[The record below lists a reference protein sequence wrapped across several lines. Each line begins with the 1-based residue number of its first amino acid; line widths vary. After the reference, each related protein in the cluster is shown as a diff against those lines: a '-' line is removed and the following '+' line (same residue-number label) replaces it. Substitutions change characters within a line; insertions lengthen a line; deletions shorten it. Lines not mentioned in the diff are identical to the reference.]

1 MPVLSGGM
9 EGLSVAPDAIPA
21 VSVQKA
27 YALSYAQRRL
37 WILGQIEGQPLVNN
51 LSYKVN
57 IKGELD
63 IEALEKSLQLL
74 FQRHESLRTNVAE
87 GRQFIHPERHFKLK
101 VRNVIDANEE
111 KLRAYLQSLADYV
124 FDLERDALL
133 RVRLLITGPAEH
145 LLVFTAHHIVFDEDS
160 FHILAKDLFALYTAC
175 VQGAEQP
182 LSTLPPLPAQYK
194 DYAAWQNELLDSA
207 SMQAARAYWLEQL
220 APAEGRFPLL
230 ELPTGQPRPAAKTYH
245 GATVEAAFGP
255 ALSKRLDQ
263 LARHQGADLFTAL
276 AALVHVLL
284 YRYTGQEDIII
295 GTQVSGRNHLELQS
309 QAGLYVN
316 TLALRQRIVGEDSF
330 LSFLQKAGTTVQSA
344 LEHASYPFA
353 RLLSELDLPQDKS
366 RSPVFDV
373 MVRLNRQEDALQPL
387 DGLSVTAEPME
398 TAVSPFDLA
407 FDFVQKPEGLSL
419 KLTYNTD
426 LFAAERIQCLLGHF
440 ETLAQSALA
449 DPEAPVARL
458 DILPQAEKN
467 RLLHQF
473 NHTTADFSLDQ
484 TIVQRFEA
492 LAEKAPGALA
502 LVFDPDTKLT
512 YRELNEKSNRLGRY
526 LRTAYDIQAD
536 DIIAL
541 QLERS
546 EWMIIAILG
555 VMKAG
560 AAYLPIAPDNPA
572 ERTEYMLKDSRA
584 KALLVDA
591 ATHSTGKKM
600 EAVLPVFQVETAP
613 ETNTADLPTITDSRS
628 LAYVIYTS
636 GSTGQPKGVM
646 IEQRGAVNMALSHIQ
661 KCGLRPDGRASQF
674 VSYNFD
680 ASIGEIFMTLLS
692 GAALIMADKAT
703 LNTPERFLSFL
714 ERHQVTVL
722 SIPPAYLAQLKKP
735 ELKHVRVIISGG
747 ESPHLDDVLHYRRR
761 IRYFNIYGPTECS
774 VCITMYEVPGHFEE
788 PPAFIPV
795 GGPIPNTSLY
805 ILDKNQAL
813 LPFGI
818 AGELYVGGANLA
830 RGYLNNPE
838 LTAEKFIPSPFKA
851 GERLYRTGDLA
862 QWTPEGD
869 IAFLGRIDHQMK
881 IRGYRVEAGEIEHA
895 LLAHATVKTCVV
907 AAHEGRAGKQLAA
920 YLVPKPGCSLPGIE
934 ELRAFLSNTLPE
946 YMIPAYFVEMEAL
959 PTNIIGK
966 IDRKALPAPTAD
978 NLAQKTGYA
987 PPRDA
992 TEQTLAAICEEVLE
1006 MKPVGI
1012 YDDFFQLGGN
1022 SLNAVQLAELISEHF
1037 GVDYPLYLI
1046 FEYPAIAET
1055 ARKIDTLRHQEQ
1067 QQIAQPGIWFNPDAN
1082 PLIFVLPP
1090 LFGLGVK
1097 YRELSHALPD
1107 VSLFCF
1113 DLIPADNWKEV
1124 YYDLIKKLQPEGPY
1138 VLMGYSIGGTLA
1150 FEVARYLESRGEA
1163 VSNLIFGHSIYPTE
1177 GEIPLQPTREFVA
1190 HNVLLLQDGLKE
1202 QNPLYQNSTIIKQAE
1217 KRVAAYKNLIANMD
1231 WTQKTRANIHQIVV
1245 RTVAEPNI
1253 SLDWKPHTEGDF
1265 ILHPAPGTHAR
1276 LFQPPYVSAVA
1287 GIIRDILRTEE
1298 WHPGM
1303 LEELPVN
1310 WVIPRVN

>member
-1 MPVLSGGM
+1 MPVLSGGIKA
-9 EGLSVAPDAIPA
+9 LSDTPSAISA
-21 VSVQKA
+21 INEQKN
-27 YALSYAQRRL
+27 YALSSAQRRL
-37 WILGQIEGQPLVNN
+37 WILDQIEGRLLVNN
-51 LSYKVN
+51 LSYTVKITGGLE
-57 IKGELD
+57 IK
-63 IEALEKSLQLL
+63 ALEKSMQLL
-74 FQRHESLRTNVAE
+74 FQRHESLRTNFAE
-87 GRQFIHPERHFKLK
+87 GRQFIHPERHLKLK
-101 VRNVIDANEE
+101 VRDYSEASEE
-111 KLRAYLQSLADYV
+111 KIQAYLQSLADYV
-124 FDLERDALL
+124 FDLEWDVLL
-133 RVRLLITGPAEH
+133 RVRLLIIGPAEH
-145 LLVFTAHHIVFDEDS
+145 LLVFTAHHIIFDAWS
-160 FHILAKDLFALYTAC
+160 FDVLAKDLFTLYAAN
-175 VQGAEQP
+175 VQGMEQP
-182 LSTLPPLPAQYK
+182 LCALPPLPIQYK
-194 DYAAWQNELLDSA
+194 EYAYWQNEQLDSEA
-207 SMQAARAYWLEQL
+207 TQAARAYWQKQL
-220 APAEGRFPLL
+220 APADGRFPAL
-230 ELPTGQPRPAAKTYH
+230 ELPADHPRPAIKTYH
-245 GATVEAAFGP
+245 SAVVEIAFSPATGVMLEQ
-255 ALSKRLDQ
+255 S
-263 LARHQGADLFTAL
+263 ARQQGAGLFTAL
-276 AALVHVLL
+276 AALVYILL
-284 YRYTGQEDIII
+284 YRYTGQEDLAI
-295 GTQVSGRNHLELQS
+295 GTQHPGRTLPAVQDQVGFYANTLVLRNHIS
-309 QAGLYVN
+309 
-316 TLALRQRIVGEDSF
+316 GEDSF
-330 LSFLQKAGTTVQSA
+330 LACLQKANTTVRHA
-344 LEHASYPFA
+344 FEHASYPFA
-353 RLLSELDLPQDKS
+353 RLVAELALPQDKS

-373 MVRLNRQEDALQPL
+373 MVRLRRPESAWQPP
-387 DGLSVTAEPME
+387 DGLSLAAEPME
-398 TAVSPFDLA
+398 TPFSPFDLT
-407 FDFVQKPEGLSL
+407 FDFVQRPEGLAL
-419 KLTYNTD
+419 KLSYNTD
-426 LFAAERIQCLLGHF
+426 LFEKERMQRLLAHF
-440 ETLAQSALA
+440 ETLAQSVLA
-449 DPEAPVARL
+449 DPEKPVARL
-458 DILPQAEKN
+458 DILPQAEKD
-467 RLLHQF
+467 LLVRRF
-473 NHTTADFSLDQ
+473 NDTTTDFPIDK
-484 TIVQRFEA
+484 TIVQLFEA
-492 LAEKAPGALA
+492 LAEKRPGALA

-512 YRELNEKSNRLGRY
+512 YRELNEQANRLGRY
-526 LRTAYDIQAD
+526 LRAAYDIQAD

-584 KALLVDA
+584 KALLVDV
-591 ATHSTGKKM
+591 ATYSTGKKM
-600 EAVLPVFQVETAP
+600 EAVLPVFQVETVR
-613 ETNTADLPTITDSRS
+613 ETNTANLPTITDSRS

-661 KCGLRPDGRASQF
+661 KCGLGPDGRASQF

-703 LNTPERFLSFL
+703 LNTPELFLSFL

-747 ESPHLDDVLHYRRR
+747 ESPHLDDVLHYHRR

-774 VCITMYEVPGHFEE
+774 VCITMYGVPGHFEG

-795 GGPIPNTSLY
+795 GGPVPNTSLY

-818 AGELYVGGANLA
+818 AGELYVGGVNLA

-838 LTAEKFIPSPFKA
+838 LTAEKFIPNPFHQ
-851 GERLYRTGDLA
+851 GEKLYRTGDLA
-862 QWTPEGD
+862 KWTPEGD
-869 IAFLGRIDHQMK
+869 IEFLGRLDHQLK
-881 IRGYRVEAGEIEHA
+881 IRGYRIEAGEIEQA

-920 YLVPKPGCSLPGIE
+920 YLVPKPGYSLPGFE

-978 NLAQKTGYA
+978 NLAQKVGYA
-987 PPRDA
+987 PPRNA

-1022 SLNAVQLAELISEHF
+1022 SLNAVQFAGLISEHF

-1055 ARKIDTLRHQEQ
+1055 ARKIDTLRQQEQ
-1067 QQIAQPGIWFNPDAN
+1067 QQIEQPGIWFNQDAD
-1082 PLIFVLPP
+1082 PLVFVLPP

-1097 YRELSHALPD
+1097 YRELAEAMPD

-1113 DLIPADNWKEV
+1113 DLLPVENWKEV
-1124 YYDLIKKLQPEGPY
+1124 YYGLIKKLQPEGPY
-1138 VLMGYSIGGTLA
+1138 VFMGYSIGGTLA
-1150 FEVARYLESRGEA
+1150 FEVARYMESRGER
-1163 VSNLIFGHSIYPTE
+1163 VSDLVFGHSIYPTE

-1190 HNVLLLQDGLKE
+1190 HNVLLLQDDLKE
-1202 QNPLYQNSTIIKQAE
+1202 QNPLYQNNTIIKQAE
-1217 KRVAAYKNLIANMD
+1217 KRVAAYKNLIANME

-1276 LFQPPYVSAVA
+1276 LFTAPYVSAVA
-1287 GIIRDILRTEE
+1287 GIIRDILKTDE

-1310 WVIPRVN
+1310 WIIPRVN